1 MEQVLDL
8 NATMG
13 LEMIMGIA
21 LGIGLSAAVGFRLFV
36 PFTLMSIAALAGYLD
51 LSSGFEWIG
60 SYPALLIF
68 ATATVLEITA
78 YYVPWLDNLLDSVA
92 TPAAV
97 IAGAIVTASV
107 VGDISPM
114 LRWALAIIAG
124 GGVAGAVQTST
135 VLLRGASSI
144 STGGVGNPVIN
155 TAEVASSFSL
165 SVVTMAIPLI
175 AAAAVLGTI
184 FWLGR
189 KLRWP
194 QKEAEVDSRHEEGI
208 QLFNEI

>member
-1 MEQVLDL
+1 MEL
-8 NATMG
+8 TTMMG
-13 LEMIMGIA
+13 LETIMGIA
-21 LGIGLSAAVGFRLFV
+21 LGIGLSAAVGFRVFV
-36 PFTLMSIAALAGYLD
+36 PFTLMSIAALTGYLD
-51 LSSGFEWIG
+51 LTSGFEWIG

-135 VLLRGASSI
+135 VLLRGASSV

-165 SVVTMAIPLI
+165 SMVTLFVPLV
-175 AAAAVLGTI
+175 AAVAVLGTI

-194 QKEAEVDSRHEEGI
+194 QMGRNADVEHDESLRLYHKT
-208 QLFNEI
+208 

>member
-1 MEQVLDL
+1 M
-8 NATMG
+8 A
-13 LEMIMGIA
+13 
-21 LGIGLSAAVGFRLFV
+21 
-36 PFTLMSIAALAGYLD
+36 
-51 LSSGFEWIG
+51 
-60 SYPALLIF
+60 PALLIF

-135 VLLRGASSI
+135 VLLRGASSV

-194 QKEAEVDSRHEEGI
+194 QKEAEVDSRPEEGI

>member
-1 MEQVLDL
+1 MEQISDL
-8 NATMG
+8 NMTMG
-13 LEMIMGIA
+13 LETIMGLA

-51 LSSGFEWIG
+51 LTAGFEWIG
-60 SYPALLIF
+60 TYPALLIF
-68 ATATVLEITA
+68 ATATVLEIVA

-97 IAGAIVTASV
+97 VAGAIVTASV

-114 LRWALAIIAG
+114 LRWTLAVIAG

-135 VLLRGASSI
+135 TLLRGASSV
-144 STGGVGNPVIN
+144 STGGIGNPVIT

-165 SVVTMAIPLI
+165 SVFSLILPL
-175 AAAAVLGTI
+175 AAAVTVLGAI

-189 KLRWP
+189 KLRRPGRQAAVDELDP
-194 QKEAEVDSRHEEGI
+194 QAS
-208 QLFNEI
+208 